1 MLKKILIVA
10 VALGGS
16 APAAWSQAALVSYET
31 GIEAS
36 TDYVSVPSA
45 AYGAWSVTPCA
56 GCRTVVL
63 RLDDKSQFFVGR
75 EAVPLATLRKYAAR
89 GASHLDVFYETKT
102 QRVTRVVLQTQLD
115 AVDVPG
121 KQQPTRGPKVGAPDS
136 RTQS

>member
-1 MLKKILIVA
+1 MLKKALIVA
-10 VALGGS
+10 VALCGS

-56 GCRTVVL
+56 GCATVVL
-63 RLDDKSQFFVGR
+63 RLDAKSEYFVGR
-75 EAVPLATLRKYAAR
+75 EPVALATLRKYAAR
-89 GASHLDVFYETKT
+89 GTSHLDVYYETKT
-102 QRVTRVVLQTQLD
+102 LRVTRIVLRAQLD

>member
-1 MLKKILIVA
+1 MFKKILIA
-10 VALGGS
+10 TIALCGA
-16 APAAWSQAALVSYET
+16 APAAWSQATLIAYES

-56 GCRTVVL
+56 GCRTEVL

-75 EAVPLATLRKYAAR
+75 QAVPLATLRKYAAR
-89 GASHLDVFYETKT
+89 GASHLDIFYETKT
-102 QRVTRVVLQTQLD
+102 QRVTRVILRMQLD
-115 AVDVPG
+115 AADLPA
-121 KQQPTRGPKVGAPDS
+121 KQPTSAPQSGATES

>member
-1 MLKKILIVA
+1 MFNKALIA
-10 VALGGS
+10 TIALCGA
-16 APAAWSQAALVSYET
+16 APAAWSQATLISYES

-56 GCRTVVL
+56 GCRTEVL

-75 EAVPLATLRKYAAR
+75 QAVPLATLRKYAAR

-102 QRVTRVVLQTQLD
+102 QRVTRVILRMQLD
-115 AVDVPG
+115 AADLPA
-121 KQQPTRGPKVGAPDS
+121 KQPTRAPQGGATES
-136 RTQS
+136 RTKS